1 MCVLALSGIFAYVTL
16 CSLPQL
22 QAAHKAAEKVKRD
35 VAAHY
40 NIPLQPTYQQLQHG
54 APHTPPAAKLQQQQ
68 EQQYPSGSDSDAAD
82 GNNAATAAVAAVTD
96 GGEAGEEAS
105 AEFLSTYHRGDPQ
118 PVSGM
123 GLVNQA
129 RAAAVALVRF
139 GEAIPQARKRQL
151 EMLVARYMGK

>member
-1 MCVLALSGIFAYVTL
+1 MLCVPCHKYDQL
-16 CSLPQL
+16 L

-54 APHTPPAAKLQQQQ
+54 APRTTLATKPQQ
-68 EQQYPSGSDSDAAD
+68 EQGQQSPSGSDSDAAD
-82 GNNAATAAVAAVTD
+82 GNNAAAAAAAVTD
-96 GGEAGEEAS
+96 GDDKRAAEAS
-105 AEFLSTYHRGDPQ
+105 AEFLSTYHGGDPQ